1 MQDFILRCQFFL
13 STATRPLSDVRL
25 QGLWLGGL
33 LQPEACVTAMRQLA
47 VESPDVAPTV
57 SWKTSLATSA
67 ESWLQQLLT
76 EVPPLQL
83 SATQLRNPL
92 HRYLNRE
99 VSLVRQLQNR
109 VVEDLKSVLGVCTAQ
124 MKSTQP
130 IRRLLREL
138 SEDRIPEAWTDW
150 YVTPPSQSGRRERR

>member
-1 MQDFILRCQFFL
+1 MEKELHGERA
-13 STATRPLSDVRL
+13 S
-25 QGLWLGGL
+25 
-33 LQPEACVTAMRQLA
+33 LA

-138 SEDRIPEAWTDW
+138 SEDRIPEAWTGW